1 MKAKCK
7 KMGFL
12 LVIKSSTDSTFKI
25 HFQIGGCLAEKI
37 PPLAQLDRPRGE
49 QMCAESAS

>member
-1 MKAKCK
+1 MH

-12 LVIKSSTDSTFKI
+12 LVIQRNTDSTFKI

-37 PPLAQLDRPRGE
+37 PPLVQLDRPTGE
-49 QMCAESAS
+49 QTCAESAS